1 MNVEQDHAQR
11 EARATLVNAR
21 HWAVKIGSN
30 TLLRDGWQ
38 IDRPIFAQLVREL
51 DWLIRDEREVTVV
64 SSGAVALGRQM
75 LGGLADRPLDVSLT
89 RALAAMGQA
98 RLIQLYE
105 HELSFYGRHAAQLLF
120 TRADLDDRRRY
131 LHARAAL
138 QAVQRFGAVPI
149 INEND
154 TVATDELRFGDNDQ
168 LAAMTCGMV
177 QADVLVILSDI
188 DGIYEVEETGE
199 SRRFTHRIPLLQA
212 DDPRLDAI
220 AGPSASGVGTGGMV
234 TKILAARIASRAGIP
249 TVIAPG
255 KRPGVLEALARG
267 EDVGTLLLPSGQ
279 GVVGRKVWI
288 SGGAR
293 AVGSLVCDEGA
304 QRAVQRRGASLLPS
318 GIKLVHG
325 EFGEGAVVELVRE
338 RDGEVFARGISAYAA
353 VDLRKI
359 VGHRSEEIA
368 TILSSKIANAIIH
381 RNDLIVL

>member
-1 MNVEQDHAQR
+1 
-11 EARATLVNAR
+11 
-21 HWAVKIGSN
+21 
-30 TLLRDGWQ
+30 
-38 IDRPIFAQLVREL
+38 
-51 DWLIRDEREVTVV
+51 
-64 SSGAVALGRQM
+64 
-75 LGGLADRPLDVSLT
+75 
-89 RALAAMGQA
+89 
-98 RLIQLYE
+98 
-105 HELSFYGRHAAQLLF
+105 
-120 TRADLDDRRRY
+120 
-131 LHARAAL
+131 
-138 QAVQRFGAVPI
+138 
-149 INEND
+149 
-154 TVATDELRFGDNDQ
+154 
-168 LAAMTCGMV
+168 MV

-368 TILSSKIANAIIH
+368 TILGSKIADAVIH
-381 RNDLIVL
+381 RDDLIVL